1 MHDPEPENS
10 LDKHS
15 VAFIPEDDPAAF
27 GFLDPEQIIRSVHLI
42 PAFAREHTSERL
54 GSSIT
59 RQPAENDEDWE
70 GYHINMFVDRD
81 MFMRFHG
88 GGIGHKGTW
97 HLNASLL
104 RDGQAAQVPEEPSD
118 EAVDEQGGAEDD
130 DSEEESEEEE
140 GEEGPLTEEEE
151 EEDSDDDPNPLPEG
165 NGRER
170 DERVLAKEGY
180 GEF

>member
-1 MHDPEPENS
+1 
-10 LDKHS
+10 HS

-27 GFLDPEQIIRSVHLI
+27 GFLDPEQIICSVHLI
-42 PAFAREHTSERL
+42 PAFAHEHTSERL

-59 RQPAENDEDWE
+59 QQPAENDEDWE

-81 MFMRFHG
+81 MFMHFHG

-140 GEEGPLTEEEE
+140 GEEGPLMEEEEEEE
-151 EEDSDDDPNPLPEG
+151 EEDSDNDPNPLPEG